1 MPFKH
6 LSGDI
11 SNDIGTTPTHFPGLR
26 DAVREGVTD
35 AKVNAERAVSDAL
48 RFNASAG
55 TSPRGQ
61 TNILE
66 FPMDV
71 ASGDAALGNHGHYI
85 MFYINEQDKAQLSMS
100 DRASGGSVAENLA
113 KPYKIPSFIRQYSA
127 QSEGYQ
133 KQRNQDV
140 LIKRNVN
147 DNLSPGAGGGNLSK
161 QKEN

>member
-1 MPFKH
+1 MPYKH
-6 LSGDI
+6 LSGNI
-11 SNDIGTTPTHFPGLR
+11 SNDIGTTSTHMPGLSR
-26 DAVREGVTD
+26 ASQPSLEGITNAIANAKDAVS
-35 AKVNAERAVSDAL
+35 NAIKFD
-48 RFNASAG
+48 ASAG

-140 LIKRNVN
+140 LI
-147 DNLSPGAGGGNLSK
+147 
-161 QKEN
+161 